1 MVGTLGSITG
11 GSGGTA
17 GTYGGVALTGGTGS
31 SATANVTVG
40 GGGNV
45 TALTILNP
53 GIQYTTGDV
62 LSAAAANIGGTLG
75 FSVPISSTSIN
86 GSLANG
92 SVGMFYP
99 GTTNPK
105 PTWQDPN
112 QLAMNSQPIPLD
124 ANGCA
129 VIYGTGS
136 YRQQLFDSLGNL
148 VWDQLTTDTSA
159 TNNVFWAG
167 TAGGTPNIITVT
179 DAGFNGTDGS
189 IIQFVA
195 LSTNTTT
202 ATLNPSSFGAIPITK
217 PTASGPVSLAAGDIT
232 QGNVIEVVYRAGTN
246 TFQLLS
252 AVPSGTNTSSV
263 SAPQGY
269 LTLSND
275 PANPI
280 ITADVTGAT
289 TVYYTPYVGNQV
301 PIYNGVAF
309 VPFTFSQLQLTLTA
323 NFLANTIY
331 DVCIF
336 ANNGSP
342 TLVAGPAWSNS
353 TAGAGVRGT
362 GANSAQLAR
371 VQGFWVNAVSM
382 IGTNG
387 GSSFSIAA
395 NQCSYVGSI
404 SIDST
409 LGQVSAYRSYGQ
421 NRKFGVWNAYN
432 RVPIILK
439 AGDPVANWG
448 YSSATVRASNGNSAN
463 VVTLFTG
470 LAEEMTDAQFF
481 QQLQI
486 SGTGIPSTNGQ
497 AHIGIGLNSVTTNS
511 GTNFTIEYQFS
522 PSSGTFTYVSIA
534 VAKARYLAPPM
545 LGINNFQATESTP
558 QATSATVTYFGT
570 EPSML
575 LSVGYRG

>member
-1 MVGTLGSITG
+1 MIGTLGSITG

-45 TALTILNP
+45 TGVTILNP

-62 LSAAAANIGGTLG
+62 LSAAAANIGNTLG
-75 FSVPISSTSIN
+75 FSVPISSTAIN

-167 TAGGTPNIITVT
+167 TSGGTPNIITVT

-189 IIQFVA
+189 IIEFVA

-217 PTASGPVSLAAGDIT
+217 PTAAGPVSLVAGDIT
-232 QGNVIEVVYRAGTN
+232 QGNVVEVVYRAGTN

-252 AVPSGTNTSSV
+252 AVPSASSTATL
-263 SAPQGY
+263 SPTPQGY
-269 LTLSND
+269 LTLSSD

-280 ITADVTGAT
+280 ITADVIGAT

-301 PIYNGVAF
+301 PIYNGVSF
-309 VPFTFSQLQLTLTA
+309 VPFIFSQLSLTLTA

-331 DVCIF
+331 DVCVF
-336 ANNGSP
+336 SNQGSP

-353 TAGAGVRGT
+353 TAGASSRGA

-387 GSSFSIAA
+387 GSSFTIAA
-395 NQCSYVGSI
+395 NQCSYMGSI

-409 LGQVSAYRSYGQ
+409 IGQVSAFRSYGQ

-432 RVPIILK
+432 RIPITIK
-439 AGDPVANWG
+439 AGDSTAAWN
-448 YSSATVRASNGNSAN
+448 YSTPGFRASDANSNN
-463 VVTLFTG
+463 VITTFTG
-470 LAEEMTDAQFF
+470 LAEEQLDLQFK
-481 QQLQI
+481 QKLQVNVA
-486 SGTGIPSTNGQ
+486 SQTNGGGTPV
-497 AHIGIGLNSVTTNS
+497 IGIGFNSITTNS
-511 GTNFTIEYQFS
+511 GFAGQYTWSLQQ
-522 PSSGTFTYVSIA
+522 GTAYSA
-534 VAKARYLAPPM
+534 VPQSTVTARYVAPPM
-545 LGINNFQATESTP
+545 LGINNIQALESGGNTN
-558 QATSATVTYFGT
+558 AVDSFFGT
-570 EPSML
+570 EFNML
-575 LSVGYRG
+575 LTAQYRG

>member
-1 MVGTLGSITG
+1 MSQRV
-11 GSGGTA
+11 
-17 GTYGGVALTGGTGS
+17 
-31 SATANVTVG
+31 
-40 GGGNV
+40 
-45 TALTILNP
+45 TILNP

-217 PTASGPVSLAAGDIT
+217 PTAPARSAWSAGDIT

-252 AVPSGTNTSSV
+252 AVPSGTST
-263 SAPQGY
+263 A
-269 LTLSND
+269 TLS
-275 PANPI
+275 
-280 ITADVTGAT
+280 
-289 TVYYTPYVGNQV
+289 
-301 PIYNGVAF
+301 
-309 VPFTFSQLQLTLTA
+309 
-323 NFLANTIY
+323 
-331 DVCIF
+331 
-336 ANNGSP
+336 
-342 TLVAGPAWSNS
+342 
-353 TAGAGVRGT
+353 
-362 GANSAQLAR
+362 
-371 VQGFWVNAVSM
+371 
-382 IGTNG
+382 
-387 GSSFSIAA
+387 
-395 NQCSYVGSI
+395 
-404 SIDST
+404 
-409 LGQVSAYRSYGQ
+409 
-421 NRKFGVWNAYN
+421 
-432 RVPIILK
+432 
-439 AGDPVANWG
+439 
-448 YSSATVRASNGNSAN
+448 
-463 VVTLFTG
+463 
-470 LAEEMTDAQFF
+470 
-481 QQLQI
+481 
-486 SGTGIPSTNGQ
+486 
-497 AHIGIGLNSVTTNS
+497 
-511 GTNFTIEYQFS
+511 
-522 PSSGTFTYVSIA
+522 
-534 VAKARYLAPPM
+534 
-545 LGINNFQATESTP
+545 
-558 QATSATVTYFGT
+558 
-570 EPSML
+570 
-575 LSVGYRG
+575 